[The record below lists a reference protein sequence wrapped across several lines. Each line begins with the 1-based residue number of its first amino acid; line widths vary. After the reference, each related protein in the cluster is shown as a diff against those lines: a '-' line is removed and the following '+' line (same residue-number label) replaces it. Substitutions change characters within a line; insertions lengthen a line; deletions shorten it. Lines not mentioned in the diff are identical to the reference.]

1 MYVHVCSYSLKI
13 FITGDTFSTPP
24 NSPPPRASSSS
35 AASNPDSQRGGDK
48 DSLTSYE
55 KAVNLNSVWKEEP
68 KTNHAM
74 PQHVSSPVTHHPPPS
89 TPPANLLPGYPNIA
103 IVDSSPAA
111 VRVGFFDTTVETTP
125 PGELPGSTHG
135 PSGGREGVGVITTPP
150 HSANSSTASK
160 TSLAGSFGFSV
171 TRSDSPKL
179 QKPTSHDSRETR
191 SSSPRSRSIEE
202 VDRDR
207 EKLYAPLDTHSQP
220 ATKRKSSVTPSQF
233 SVLSVSV
240 WPVHTLYVNLC
251 AYCACGI
258 EAPQE
263 RHLRVFTCANM
274 HIHIHVRVCTCRAHV
289 CTMYIHVHVQF
300 IVFL

>member
-1 MYVHVCSYSLKI
+1 MGDIEGEEEGEERRDERWKIEEWKRRSCCIFRCDVKGVDKHIYTQCTHVCTDVHIHVCTYCVYSFTL
-13 FITGDTFSTPP
+13 FIAGDTFSTPP
-24 NSPPPRASSSS
+24 NSPPPRVSTSST
-35 AASNPDSQRGGDK
+35 ASNPDNQKDRDKDK

-55 KAVNLNSVWKEEP
+55 KAVNLSSVWKDEA

-111 VRVGFFDTTVETTP
+111 VRVGFFETTVETTN
-125 PGELPGSTHG
+125 PGELPGSSHG

-150 HSANSSTASK
+150 HSANSLTSK
-160 TSLAGSFGFSV
+160 TSLAGSFGFSL

-191 SSSPRSRSIEE
+191 SASPRNRSIEE

-207 EKLYAPLDTHSQP
+207 EKMYAPLDTPSRP
-220 ATKRKSSVTPSQF
+220 MTKRKSSATPSQF
-233 SVLSVSV
+233 SILSVSV
-240 WPVHTLYVNLC
+240 
-251 AYCACGI
+251 
-258 EAPQE
+258 
-263 RHLRVFTCANM
+263 
-274 HIHIHVRVCTCRAHV
+274 
-289 CTMYIHVHVQF
+289 
-300 IVFL
+300 

>member
-1 MYVHVCSYSLKI
+1 METQFVHVHVHICTCACTVCVHVYTYSFPI

-24 NSPPPRASSSS
+24 NSPPPRASTSS
-35 AASNPDSQRGGDK
+35 AASNPDSQRDK
-48 DSLTSYE
+48 DKVSLTSYE
-55 KAVNLNSVWKEEP
+55 KAVNLNSVWKEDA

-111 VRVGFFDTTVETTP
+111 VRVGFFDTTVETTN

-135 PSGGREGVGVITTPP
+135 SSGGREGAGVITTPP

-160 TSLAGSFGFSV
+160 TSLAGFSL

-202 VDRDR
+202 VDIDR
-207 EKLYAPLDTHSQP
+207 EKMYAPLDTTSRQ
-220 ATKRKSSVTPSQF
+220 ATKRKSSATPSQF

-240 WPVHTLYVNLC
+240 
-251 AYCACGI
+251 
-258 EAPQE
+258 
-263 RHLRVFTCANM
+263 
-274 HIHIHVRVCTCRAHV
+274 
-289 CTMYIHVHVQF
+289 
-300 IVFL
+300 